1 LVAAEK
7 YMRAAIETLHS
18 LNDPKKQAQ
27 IVKDC
32 VLLKGWLEDQGEHE
46 KAVEV
51 HQQRM
56 ALLFTLDE

>member
-1 LVAAEK
+1 
-7 YMRAAIETLHS
+7 MRAAIETLHS

>member
-18 LNDPKKQAQ
+18 LNEKQAQ